1 MNINLLRYDSALNN
15 GINRYSETLYKGMVN
30 VYGSQNKISEYRIRK
45 LEPYGH
51 FGLIST
57 RFFSKLAASHLGEGQ
72 INHATAAFLDNKK
85 VNVITLHDVS
95 FIEHPK
101 DYDERYFR
109 YNSNFLQNLFSQGKK
124 TIVPSKVVRD
134 MVIRNFKVNEDR
146 IIAVHHG
153 FDDLPDTYIN
163 SLENPFTDDKKHIV
177 IFGGLDNIRRKFNLI
192 LDRLQ
197 NTEYIVYVI
206 GYGKN
211 PIYQKYRSI
220 SNIKFMGY
228 QEDNVV
234 HSYIKYSDLVAYHS
248 IDEGFGR
255 IPIEVFMLGGKILL
269 NDIPIFREICG
280 DLAFYYKNDFSD
292 FQEMLDMA
300 ISKPRINNIGFVRKN
315 YSIEKMV
322 RETMNVYLS
331 TT

>member
-1 MNINLLRYDSALNN
+1 MNINLLRYDSSLNN
-15 GINRYSETLYKGMVN
+15 GVNRYSETLFKGMVN
-30 VYGSQNKISEYRIRK
+30 VYGKQNKISEYKVRK
-45 LEPYGH
+45 LELYGH

-57 RFFSKLAASHLGEGQ
+57 RFFANLMASHLGKGQ
-72 INHATAAFLDNKK
+72 INHATAAFLDNKR

-95 FIEHPK
+95 FIENPK

-109 YNSNFLQNLFSQGKK
+109 YNSNFLQKLFSQGKK
-124 TIVPSKVVRD
+124 TIVPSNVVRD
-134 MVIRNFKVNEDR
+134 MIIRNFKVKEDNL
-146 IIAVHHG
+146 IAVHHG
-153 FDDLPDTYIN
+153 FDDLSDAYIN
-163 SLENPFTDDKKHIV
+163 SLKNPFKDDKKHIV

-211 PIYQKYRSI
+211 PIYQKYKGI

-228 QEDNVV
+228 QEDHVV

-248 IDEGFGR
+248 KDEGFGR
-255 IPIEVFMLGGKILL
+255 VPIEVFMLGGKILL

-280 DLAFYYKNDFSD
+280 DLAFYYRNDFSD

-300 ISKPRINNIGFVRKN
+300 ISKPRLNNIGFVREN

-322 RETMNVYLS
+322 KETMNVYQS
-331 TT
+331 TS